1 MQSQD
6 ISYTQGVL
14 LFEGGVRKLVT
25 GLAIAWAFWS
35 RKSVDILQQWIFS
48 QFSLRQSRMQSP
60 FSWQFQCFIQALY
73 GMEWTSDERP
83 WSFLHVGEDGTSP
96 SSILLQAGDLPSA
109 IVTRPWSERS
119 SAPLLPPFDLVPA
132 LRWSYSYPSHVLMI
146 CCLAMFSSIVGV
158 THHCSLTYSTVECTV

>member
-6 ISYTQGVL
+6 ISYTQRICFKSARSQSRHWFGGCLGVL
-14 LFEGGVRKLVT
+14 EQECGHSAAMDLLTVQSLSISNG
-25 GLAIAWAFWS
+25 
-35 RKSVDILQQWIFS
+35 KSVLMTISVLF
-48 QFSLRQSRMQSP
+48 
-60 FSWQFQCFIQALY
+60 QALY
-73 GMEWTSDERP
+73 EMEWTSDERP
-83 WSFLHVGEDGTSP
+83 CSSLHVREDCTSP

-109 IVTRPWSERS
+109 ILTRPWSERS